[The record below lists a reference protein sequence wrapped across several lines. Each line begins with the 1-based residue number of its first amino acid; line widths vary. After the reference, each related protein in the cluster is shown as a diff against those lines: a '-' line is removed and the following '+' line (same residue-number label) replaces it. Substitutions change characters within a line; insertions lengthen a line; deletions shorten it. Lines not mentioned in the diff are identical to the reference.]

1 MKLPYKLQ
9 QFWLRQRMWEWTF
22 CAWQN
27 LMFPHINS
35 DNSEERVNRIWF
47 WQYLNN
53 FEGDLDESL

>member
-1 MKLPYKLQ
+1 
-9 QFWLRQRMWEWTF
+9 MWEWTF

-53 FEGDLDESL
+53 FDGDLEDEE